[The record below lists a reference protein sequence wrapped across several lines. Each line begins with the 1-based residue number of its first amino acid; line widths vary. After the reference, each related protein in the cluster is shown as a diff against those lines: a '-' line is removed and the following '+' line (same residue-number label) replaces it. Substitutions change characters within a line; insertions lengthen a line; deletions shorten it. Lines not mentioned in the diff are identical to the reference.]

1 VAGPILAIVTP
12 DNIPGGSIL
21 TFAFPMA
28 LFIVAA
34 VVLYLLF
41 TRPHQVPG
49 HKKLAAA
56 KASGGPGDGQQPARA
71 GGGNPGGASPGGA
84 SPGGSP
90 GGGGSA
96 AGGGNAAPAEGPKEP
111 G

>member
-1 VAGPILAIVTP
+1 MAGPILAIVSP
-12 DNIPGGSIL
+12 DNVPGGSIL

-49 HKKLAAA
+49 HKKLA
-56 KASGGPGDGQQPARA
+56 SARA
-71 GGGNPGGASPGGA
+71 SSGVPADGDDESGARA
-84 SPGGSP
+84 A
-90 GGGGSA
+90 GSA
-96 AGGGNAAPAEGPKEP
+96 AGGGNAAPAEGAKAPE
-111 G
+111 